1 MKATN
6 WEFQNRALIFGL
18 VFAISFPLYAF
29 DPQNSTAV
37 VGSWLGGKLR
47 VNGDLII
54 RVLFALAAVLMIA
67 AAFIRTWASAYLH
80 AGVVYA
86 SEVKTASLVADGP
99 YRRVRNPLYFAN
111 ILMAIA
117 MGAMMSRS
125 GFIVA
130 VLVMTVFCCRL
141 ILREEAEL
149 QATQGERYQQ
159 YRELVPRL
167 WPSLRARVAS
177 SGAQPRWKDGFMAEG
192 WYWGFAL
199 SLVVFA
205 ITLKIKLFFW
215 ILGASVALF
224 WVSSIVLQ
232 KKSDSQEA

>member
-1 MKATN
+1 MKATK

-47 VNGDLII
+47 IDGDLII
-54 RVLFALAAVLMIA
+54 RGLFALAAVVMIV

-99 YRRVRNPLYFAN
+99 YRRVRNPLYLAN

-130 VLVMTVFCCRL
+130 VLVMTVFCYRL

-149 QATQGERYQQ
+149 QMTQGERYRQ
-159 YRELVPRL
+159 YRERAPRL
-167 WPSLRARVAS
+167 WPSLRARVPS
-177 SGAQPRWKDGFMAEG
+177 SGARPRWKDGFMAEG

-199 SLVVFA
+199 ALVVFA
-205 ITLKIKLFFW
+205 ITLNLKLFFV